1 MKKLFFF
8 DTTLLLFTACS
19 QQNIEPSSVNDEPKP
34 PKTTCGGAECAPDR

>member
-1 MKKLFFF
+1 MKKL
-8 DTTLLLFTACS
+8 LLLFSAILLLNACS